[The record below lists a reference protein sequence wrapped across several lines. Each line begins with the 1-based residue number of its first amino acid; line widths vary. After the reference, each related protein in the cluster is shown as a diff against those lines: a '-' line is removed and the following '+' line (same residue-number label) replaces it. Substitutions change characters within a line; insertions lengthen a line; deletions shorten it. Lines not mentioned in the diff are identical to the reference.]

1 MGKEGEERKRES
13 FLRCLFVGE
22 DELRKLKIAST
33 HFRHCTS
40 NCTRLFWFVPFY
52 MVLCSSCVMFLYL
65 TCFIYLCV
73 LFCFCSMLF
82 LCVFWFVFE
91 VRCLFVVVL

>member
-13 FLRCLFVGE
+13 FLRCLFVGGERWRE

-40 NCTRLFWFVPFY
+40 NCTRLFWFVPFFTTSLSLSLSLSISLSIS
-52 MVLCSSCVMFLYL
+52 VSLPELVQ
-65 TCFIYLCV
+65 
-73 LFCFCSMLF
+73 LFFKRTRSTQ
-82 LCVFWFVFE
+82 
-91 VRCLFVVVL
+91 

>member
-40 NCTRLFWFVPFY
+40 NCTRLFWFVPFFTTSLSLSLSLSISLSIS
-52 MVLCSSCVMFLYL
+52 VSLPELVQ
-65 TCFIYLCV
+65 
-73 LFCFCSMLF
+73 LFFKRTRSTQ
-82 LCVFWFVFE
+82 
-91 VRCLFVVVL
+91 